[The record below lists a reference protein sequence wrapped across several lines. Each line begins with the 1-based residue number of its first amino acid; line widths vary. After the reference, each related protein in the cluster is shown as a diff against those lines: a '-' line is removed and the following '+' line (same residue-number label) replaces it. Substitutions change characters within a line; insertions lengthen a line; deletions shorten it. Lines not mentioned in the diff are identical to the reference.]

1 LAVAP
6 EFVLVKRFYKV
17 EGADGNLSG
26 GDRTHQGKGAVR
38 LMSAMYT
45 IQEAATPATKQ

>member
-17 EGADGNLSG
+17 EGADCNLS
-26 GDRTHQGKGAVR
+26 
-38 LMSAMYT
+38 
-45 IQEAATPATKQ
+45 EATELIKVMEP